1 MLKIVPSV
9 VVLLASTAIAAEP
22 EEPEH
27 VNLAREWWTIRF
39 EPAAFYAAPSG
50 DIRLPS
56 STGTRGD
63 KIDVNDLNQDSPRL
77 SPSGRLTASRGDW
90 RFTVSG
96 FAFSASDRGAFAD
109 APGLVGGAPF
119 AAGDRLITDLA
130 YQTFDVRAGYRIL
143 QHRSEPGDSG
153 VPRLEAGVD
162 LLAGVRFHHVD
173 VETIVVSAV
182 PPAPGVLTSA
192 DADELFAEPFI
203 GARLDLEFS
212 RTFGV
217 DVESTVG
224 GFSTGDRS
232 SVSFTIAAGFV
243 YRPVTWIGVR
253 VGYHM
258 SVFGFSDGSGA
269 EKFEWDGSL
278 AGLYW
283 GAQFSF

>member
-1 MLKIVPSV
+1 MSRFVPC
-9 VVLLASTAIAAEP
+9 VVLLLVTAAIAAEP
-22 EEPEH
+22 EVPES
-27 VNLAREWWTIRF
+27 VEQPREWWTIRF
-39 EPAAFYAAPSG
+39 EPAAYFAAPSG

-63 KIDVNDLNQDSPRL
+63 KISVNDLNQDSPRL
-77 SPSGRLTASRGDW
+77 SPFARLTASRGDW
-90 RFTVSG
+90 RFTIAG
-96 FAFSASDRGAFAD
+96 FAFSASDRGAFTD

-130 YQTFDVRAGYRIL
+130 YQSVDVRAGYRVI
-143 QHRSEPGDSG
+143 QPRSEAGDSG
-153 VPRLEAGVD
+153 MPKLEAGLD
-162 LLAGVRFHHVD
+162 LLAGIRFHHVD
-173 VETIVVSAV
+173 VETSVVSAV

-203 GARLDLEFS
+203 GARLDLDLS
-212 RTFGV
+212 RTFGI

-224 GFSTGDRS
+224 GFSMGDRS
-232 SVSFTIAAGFV
+232 SATFTIAAGFV

-253 VGYHM
+253 IGYHM
-258 SVFGFSDGSGA
+258 VVFGFSEGSGA

-278 AGLYW
+278 AGLFW